1 MQTADAQLLVMCALA
16 RGPRHGYAINTT
28 VKELTGER
36 LGRGSLSSAL
46 ARLQAKGLV
55 EPLQVQGRQHP
66 LRLTQAG
73 RQVLE
78 QELQSAA
85 HVTQRMFEAAA
96 PDKVHYQER
105 LAASQASRA
114 YKSVM
119 FLALAAR
126 PGQAVVDLGCGAGG
140 DFAGLA
146 EAVTISGSLLG
157 IDHDPAMADRAR
169 DCARGL
175 GQVRVAQAEAHA
187 LPLQDASVDRAW
199 SDRILQHVADPGQV
213 LAEARRVLRPGGRLV
228 MAEPD
233 WESLVFDHPDR
244 ESSRAYTRHLTE
256 RIVRN
261 ALIGRQVPRL
271 AGRAGL
277 EVTDV
282 APVTA
287 VLRDPRAADRILGL
301 QRNAQRAVENG
312 YLTAPAAQRWL
323 DGLAEEPFLAAVT
336 VYVVVAESRS
346 G

>member
-46 ARLQAKGLV
+46 ARLQAKALV
-55 EPLQVQGRQHP
+55 EPLQEQGRQRP

-73 RQVLE
+73 REVLE
-78 QELQSAA
+78 QELHSAA
-85 HVTQRMFEAAA
+85 RVTQRMFEAAA

-105 LAASQASRA
+105 LAASETGRA
-114 YKSVM
+114 YRDVM
-119 FLALAAR
+119 LRALAAR
-126 PGQAVVDLGCGAGG
+126 PGQTVLYLGCGTGS
-140 DFAGLA
+140 DFASLA
-146 EAVTISGSLLG
+146 EAVTASGIVLG
-157 IDHDPAMADRAR
+157 IDHDPAMAGHAR
-169 DCARGL
+169 ERARGL
-175 GQVRVAQAEAHA
+175 GQAGVLQADAHA
-187 LPLQDASVDRAW
+187 LPLRAASVDRART
-199 SDRILQHVADPGQV
+199 DRVLQHVADPGQV

-244 ESSRAYTRHLTE
+244 DASRAYTRHLTE

-271 AGRAGL
+271 AARAGF
-277 EVTDV
+277 EVSDV
-282 APVTA
+282 VPVTA
-287 VLRDPRAADRILGL
+287 VLRDPREADRILGL
-301 QRNAQRAVENG
+301 QRNARRAVENG
-312 YLTAPAAQRWL
+312 YLTAATAQRWL

-336 VYVVVAESRS
+336 LYVVVANQPAR
-346 G
+346 